1 MTEPGMY
8 WLQVWADQY
17 RYGEILET
25 PFQPKTNRQPPDL
38 SVDGPGPESP
48 PNAADLHEMH
58 AAQRSNQ
65 GLTPPVGSIAYTAA
79 ELEAYGGT
87 LVYAP
92 EPHNPYHYNVEFREL
107 AGLSGGA
114 LRRARRTIKEQ
125 LKRIDFDWTPQ
136 HGTAR

>member
-38 SVDGPGPESP
+38 SVDGPGPEGP
-48 PNAADLHEMH
+48 PNPAELHAMH
-58 AAQRSNQ
+58 AAQRSSQ
-65 GLTPPVGSIAYTAA
+65 ELVPPIGAISFTEA
-79 ELEAYGGT
+79 ELAAAGGT

-92 EPHNPYHYNVEFREL
+92 EPHNPYHYNVEFRDL
-107 AGLSGGA
+107 AGLSGNE
-114 LRRARRTIKEQ
+114 LRRARRAIKEQ
-125 LKRIDFDWTPQ
+125 LKRADFDWTPF
-136 HGTAR
+136 